1 MGGWTRVG
9 PRRFYVR
16 TAAAVPPRGAA
27 VVVLVHGLGV
37 SSRYMMP
44 TIRAMAGKFA
54 VYAPDLPGFGR
65 TAGPRDALSIPE
77 LADAL
82 VEWMSAM
89 DIERP
94 VLLGNSMGCQTLA
107 ALATRYP
114 RRVERLVFV
123 GPTMDRRARSAP
135 RQLWRLLR
143 DTFREAPSQ
152 PFVVAYD
159 YATFGVRRFTQ
170 TFYDAIDDPI
180 ERKLPRIVAPTL
192 VVRGS
197 RDPIVPRAW
206 AREIAD
212 ALPNARYAEVRGAAH
227 TVNYMA
233 PRALVRLV
241 DAFLDE
247 VPYEGDRFGVT
258 PKG

>member
-1 MGGWTRVG
+1 MHVQTARAV
-9 PRRFYVR
+9 PRRD
-16 TAAAVPPRGAA
+16 AP

-37 SSRYMMP
+37 SSRYMVP
-44 TIRAMAGKFA
+44 TIRALAGDFA

-65 TAGPRDALSIPE
+65 TPGPRDALTIPQ

-82 VEWMSAM
+82 LEWMTAM

-94 VLLGNSMGCQTLA
+94 VLLGNSMGCQILA
-107 ALATRYP
+107 DLAVRYP
-114 RRVERLVFV
+114 ARVERLVFV

-135 RQLWRLLR
+135 RQFWRLVR

-152 PFVVAYD
+152 PFVVVYD
-159 YATFGVRRFTQ
+159 YASFGFRRFRQ
-170 TFYDAIDDPI
+170 TFYDAIGDPI
-180 ERKLPRIVAPTL
+180 ERKLPRIDAPAL

-206 AREIAD
+206 AREVAH
-212 ALPNARYAEVRGAAH
+212 ALPNARYAEVRGAGH

-233 PRALVRLV
+233 PRALARLV
-241 DAFLDE
+241 RAFIRD
-247 VPYEGDRFGVT
+247 VRYEGDRFAKCAVGRT
-258 PKG
+258 